1 MRTSTATTAVAALIG
16 VAAWHTHAAQITD
29 LQVVKNNLR
38 AGLWSM
44 QVDPYKVK
52 GRTVTRPPGSGC
64 VTVQQIIKELA
75 LPLAYHHNTKAE
87 PAEVPTII
95 TKNLSDHGTVE
106 VTIPGVPG
114 LSSSRPT
121 KRTLDIKMVDK
132 NNFVFT
138 AGPGNLTTT
147 RVRYLGK
154 CTP

>member
-1 MRTSTATTAVAALIG
+1 MKPILNTTASVLFAAVACHA
-16 VAAWHTHAAQITD
+16 HAAQLSD

-38 AGLWSM
+38 PGLWSM

-64 VTVQQIIKELA
+64 VTVQQMIKELA
-75 LPLAYHHNTKAE
+75 LPLSYQTNTKAE
-87 PAEVPTII
+87 PADVPTII
-95 TKNLSDHGTVE
+95 TKDLSDHGTVE
-106 VTIPGVPG
+106 VTIPGTPG

-121 KRTLDIKMVDK
+121 QRTLDIKMVDK
-132 NNFVFT
+132 DNFVFT

>member
-1 MRTSTATTAVAALIG
+1 MKLIVNTTASVLLACTACH
-16 VAAWHTHAAQITD
+16 AHAAQLTD

-44 QVDPYKVK
+44 QVEPYKVK
-52 GRTVTRPPGSGC
+52 GRTVAQPPGSGC
-64 VTVQQIIKELA
+64 VTVQQIIAKLG
-75 LPLAYHHNTKAE
+75 LPLSYQTQTKAE
-87 PAEVPTII
+87 TPEAPTII
-95 TKNLSDHGTVE
+95 TKDLTDHGTVE

-114 LSSSRPT
+114 LASSRAT

-132 NNFVFT
+132 DNFVFT